1 MRMGEQRPSFTNVEY
16 EKLDSRGQEAI
27 DLYKS
32 TTQALL
38 EWQEL
43 QIKGIMAV
51 NPDGLWTHMVY
62 GLCVS
67 RRNGKGEILAAREFD
82 GIINLG
88 EKICH
93 TAHRTTT
100 SHDAFNRLYTLL
112 KKAGYEEHSR
122 KQKVMPERSFFAS
135 KQYGLEHIE
144 ISGGGIID
152 FRTRTNNGGLGEGF
166 DLLIIDEAQEY
177 TSKQESALIYT
188 VSASKNPQTILV
200 GTPPTVISGGDVFV
214 RLRESVTD
222 GRAQDTGWAEWSIS
236 EQTDDIS
243 NVDLWYRY
251 NPSLGTILS
260 ERNVR
265 GELAGDSLDFNI
277 QRLGLWV
284 SYNQKS
290 AISETEWA
298 DVKFTK
304 KPKFKDTLY
313 LGVKYGRDGTNVA
326 MSIACRTEDDRIF
339 VETIDCVSVRAGNKW
354 MFDYFRNPKVKK
366 VAIDGAS
373 GQKLLADQMKEEGFK
388 VRPILPTVREIVLA
402 NSMFEQDLF
411 AKKIVHSGQESLTQI
426 VTNCEKRPIGSQ
438 GGFGYKSLVES
449 YDITIMDS
457 MILAYWLCATTKEN
471 APKQA
476 ISY

>member
-1 MRMGEQRPSFTNVEY
+1 MRMGSQIPSFTNVKY
-16 EKLDSRGQEAI
+16 TDTKGQEAI

-38 EWQEL
+38 EWQEI
-43 QIKGIMAV
+43 QINSIMAT

-82 GIINLG
+82 GIINLN

-177 TSKQESALIYT
+177 TSKQASALIYT
-188 VSASKNPQTILV
+188 VSASKNPQTIMV

-214 RLRESVTD
+214 QLRENVIQD
-222 GRAQDTGWAEWSIS
+222 KAPDTGWAEWSID
-236 EQTDDIS
+236 EQTDKVDD
-243 NVDLWYRY
+243 VDLWYKY
-251 NPSLGTILS
+251 NPSLGTILT
-260 ERNVR
+260 ERNIR
-265 GELAGDSLDFNI
+265 GELAGDALDFNI

-290 AISETEWA
+290 VISEEDWA
-298 DVKFTK
+298 SVKADK
-304 KPKFKDTLY
+304 KPKLEDKLY
-313 LGVKYGRDGTNVA
+313 LGIKYGRDGANVS
-326 MSIACRTEDDRIF
+326 MSIASRTSDGKIF
-339 VETIDCVSVRAGNKW
+339 VETIDCVSVRAGNRW
-354 MFDYFRNPKVKK
+354 MFNYMKNPKVQKI
-366 VAIDGAS
+366 AIDGAS
-373 GQKLLADQMKEEGFK
+373 GQQVLADQMKEEGIK
-388 VRPILPTVREIVLA
+388 IRPILPAVREVVLA
-402 NSMFEQDLF
+402 NTMFEQDLY
-411 AKKIVHSGQESLTQI
+411 AQRLIHSGQESLAQV
-426 VTNCEKRPIGSQ
+426 VTNCEKRPIGSN
-438 GGFGYKSLVES
+438 GGFGYRSLVET
-449 YDITIMDS
+449 YDISLMDS
-457 MILAYWLCATTKEN
+457 MILAYWLCATTKE
-471 APKQA
+471 APQKQS

>member
-1 MRMGEQRPSFTNVEY
+1 MRVGSQDPSYTNVEY
-16 EKLDSRGQEAI
+16 TETIGQEAI

-38 EWQEL
+38 EWQEK
-43 QIKGIMAV
+43 QINNIMAI
-51 NPDGLWTHMVY
+51 NPDGLWTFMVY

-82 GIINLG
+82 GLINLN

-144 ISGGGIID
+144 ISGGGVID

-188 VSASKNPQTILV
+188 VSASKNPQTIMV

-214 RLRESVTD
+214 RLRGSVTE
-222 GRAQDTGWAEWSIS
+222 GKAPNTGWAEWSIP
-236 EQTDDIS
+236 EMVDDVS
-243 NVDLWYRY
+243 DVDLWYKY
-251 NPSLGTILS
+251 NPSLGTILT
-260 ERNVR
+260 ERNIR
-265 GELAGDSLDFNI
+265 GELAGDALDFNI

-290 AISETEWA
+290 IYSEA
-298 DVKFTK
+298 DWMDLKADK
-304 KPKFKDTLY
+304 KPKLEDKLY
-313 LGVKYGRDGTNVA
+313 IGIKYGRDGANVA
-326 MSIACRTEDDRIF
+326 MSIAAKTKDGKIF
-339 VETIDCVSVRAGNKW
+339 VETIDCVSVRAGNRW
-354 MFDYFRNPKVKK
+354 MFDFLKNPKVQKI
-366 VAIDGAS
+366 VIDGAS
-373 GQKLLADQMKEEGFK
+373 GQQMLADQMKEAGIK
-388 VRPILPTVREIVLA
+388 IKPILPAVREVVLA
-402 NSMFEQDLF
+402 NTMFEQDLF
-411 AKKIVHSGQESLTQI
+411 AKKITHSGQESLMQA
-426 VTNCEKRPIGSQ
+426 VTNCEKRPIGTN
-438 GGFGYKSLVES
+438 GGFGYRSLVES
-449 YDITIMDS
+449 YDITIMES
-457 MILAYWLCATTKEN
+457 AILAYWICATTKE
-471 APKQA
+471 AQQKQS

>member
-1 MRMGEQRPSFTNVEY
+1 MRVGNQNPSYTNVEY
-16 EKLDSRGQEAI
+16 TESRGQEAI

-38 EWQEL
+38 EWQEI
-43 QIKGIMAV
+43 QIRAIMAT

-82 GIINLG
+82 GIVNLG
-88 EKICH
+88 EKVCH

-122 KQKVMPERSFFAS
+122 KQKVMPEHSFFAS

-144 ISGGGIID
+144 ISGGGVID

-214 RLRESVTD
+214 RLRENVYQNK
-222 GRAQDTGWAEWSIS
+222 APDTGWAEWSIN
-236 EQTDDIS
+236 EQTEDIS
-243 NVDLWYRY
+243 NTDLWYQF

-265 GELAGDSLDFNI
+265 GELAGDPLDFNI

-290 AISETEWA
+290 AFTETEWNEL
-298 DVKFTK
+298 KFATK
-304 KPKFKDTLY
+304 PELEDKLY
-313 LGVKYGRDGTNVA
+313 LGIKYGRDGANVA
-326 MSIACRTEDDRIF
+326 MSIAAKTKDGKIF
-339 VETIDCVSVRAGNKW
+339 VETIDCVSTRAGNKW
-354 MFDYFRNPKVKK
+354 MFDYFKNPKVKK
-366 VAIDGAS
+366 IVIDGA
-373 GQKLLADQMKEEGFK
+373 GAQQALADQMKDEGIK
-388 VRPILPTVREIVLA
+388 TKPILPAVREVVLA
-402 NSMFEQDLF
+402 NTMFEQDLF
-411 AKKIVHSGQESLTQI
+411 AKKIVHSGQESLMQI
-426 VTNCEKRPIGSQ
+426 ITNCEKRPIGTN
-438 GGFGYKSLVES
+438 GGFGFRSLVET
-449 YDITIMDS
+449 YDVCIMDS
-457 MILAYWLCATTKEN
+457 AVLAFWACATSKDVIQ
-471 APKQA
+471 KQS